1 MSTPEPTDSP
11 VENIPQKEPLNLG
24 SAILSF
30 IVPGLGQLGQG
41 RGEEF
46 FWHLLLFLL
55 SALIPYGAIGCYLY
69 AVSFYMSPLE
79 LLPALLLLP
88 IPLLTVL
95 LSVLDA
101 ACWKPGESP
110 RFLKAIK
117 RLAIGFIVFYVGF
130 MVFYIALILFLPAVS
145 SAREATRRTQC
156 TNNIKQ
162 IGLAFHTYHDRYHS
176 FPPAYTVDADG
187 KPLHSWRVLILPF
200 LDKEEL
206 YAKIRLDEPWD
217 SEHNRQFHETAI
229 SVYRCPSDGIFKTL
243 KAKFPLLRASGNCY
257 YSVVTGEKTIF
268 PGDKALSLSALTDG
282 PSNTI
287 LVVERMIP
295 VCWMDPMHEISF
307 ETAILGV
314 NRELMGIGSGHI
326 GGCNVGLADGS
337 MHYLSETVKPEILE
351 AALTRDGG
359 ESALF

>member
-1 MSTPEPTDSP
+1 MSIPEPTGSP
-11 VENIPQKEPLNLG
+11 VENIPQRESLNLG

-30 IVPGLGQLGQG
+30 VVPGFGQLAQG

-117 RLAIGFIVFYVGF
+117 RLAIGFIIFYFV
-130 MVFYIALILFLPAVS
+130 LIFLIFPMIS
-145 SAREATRRTQC
+145 SAREAARRMQC
-156 TNNIKQ
+156 SNNIKQ
-162 IGLAFHTYHDRYHS
+162 IALAFHTYHDRYHS

-200 LDKEEL
+200 LEKNEL
-206 YAKIRLDEPWD
+206 YTKIRLDEPWD

-229 SVYRCPSDGIFKTL
+229 SVFRCSSENIFKTL

-257 YSVVTGEKTIF
+257 YSVVTGEKTAF
-268 PGDKALSLSALTDG
+268 PGDKALPLSALSDG
-282 PSNTI
+282 TSNTI
-287 LVVERMIP
+287 LVVERMVP
-295 VCWMDPMHEISF
+295 VCWMDPMHEIPF
-307 ETAILGV
+307 ETAKLGV
-314 NRELMGIGSGHI
+314 NRELMGMGSGHT

-337 MHYLSETVKPEILE
+337 VHYLSETIKPETLE
-351 AALTRDGG
+351 AVLTRDGG
-359 ESALF
+359 ESVLF